1 MKKTN
6 GGIAKYF
13 ADFGN
18 ALSHGD
24 IWTKLSLLIL
34 GAGYAGHG
42 QVIKGILMTIIE
54 IGVFLFTGLISLP
67 YMKKLDTL
75 GTVQRE
81 EVLDLTTLTKTVNDY
96 DNSLLILLYG
106 IIGTLVIVA
115 FILLYISNIKAVY
128 RLQCMKERGEHINT
142 FKEDL
147 RTLVNGKFHIVL
159 LTLPSLGVL
168 LINIIPILFM
178 VCIAFTNYD
187 QNHQPPTYLFTW
199 VGLKN
204 FKDMFVSSTTVTFGY
219 AFPRI
224 LAWTLIWAVLAT
236 ATTFIGGILLAKFI
250 NHDDT
255 KAKKLWRSLFV
266 ITIAIPQ
273 FVTLMLISKMFGDY
287 GIVNTFCSK
296 IGLTQFLQSIGLVN
310 AKYTYIPFLSAPGWA
325 HVMII
330 LIDIWVGVPYQML
343 SATGILMN
351 IPVDQLES
359 ARIDG
364 ANKFQIFWK
373 ITMPYVMFICG
384 PSLITSVIANINN
397 FNVIYLLTETP
408 FTTTNM
414 AFANSNAKET
424 DLLITWLF
432 RLTND
437 YSNYKMA
444 SVIGIITFVICALIT
459 LLSYT
464 RMISGDK
471 EEVFQ

>member
-1 MKKTN
+1 MKNK
-6 GGIAKYF
+6 GSVAKYF
-13 ADFGN
+13 ADFGT
-18 ALSHGD
+18 AIIRGD
-24 IWTKLSLLIL
+24 IWTKLSLIIM

-42 QVIKGILMTIIE
+42 QVIKGILMTLIE
-54 IGVFLFTGLISLP
+54 VGFFLFTGLISIP
-67 YMKKLDTL
+67 YMAKLNTL

-106 IIGTLVIVA
+106 IIGILVIVA
-115 FILLYISNIKAVY
+115 FILLYISNMKTVY
-128 RLQCMKERGEHINT
+128 RIQCMKESGEHVNN
-142 FKEDL
+142 FKEDVK
-147 RTLVNGKFHIVL
+147 TLFNGKFHITL
-159 LTLPSLGVL
+159 LTLPSIGVL
-168 LINIIPILFM
+168 IINIIPILFM

-199 VGLKN
+199 IGTKN
-204 FKDMFVSSTTVTFGY
+204 FKDMFVNSTTVTFGY

-250 NHDDT
+250 NHEDT
-255 KAKKLWRSLFV
+255 HCKKLWRSLFV

-296 IGLTQFLQSIGLVN
+296 IGLTSLLQQMGLVSS
-310 AKYTYIPFLSAPGWA
+310 KLTYIPFLSAPGWA

-330 LIDIWVGVPYQML
+330 LINIWVGVPYQML

-351 IPVDQLES
+351 IPTDQLES

-444 SVIGIITFVICALIT
+444 SVIGIITFVICALLT
-459 LLSYT
+459 LTTYT
-464 RMISGDK
+464 RMIAGDK

>member
-1 MKKTN
+1 MNKK
-6 GGIAKYF
+6 GSLAKKIG
-13 ADFGN
+13 DFGE
-18 ALSHGD
+18 AVVRGD
-24 IWTKLSLLIL
+24 IWTKLSLVIM

-42 QVIKGILMTIIE
+42 QVIKGILMTLVE
-54 IGVFLFTGLISLP
+54 LGVILFTGKISLP

-81 EVLDLTTLTKTVNDY
+81 EVLDLLTLQKTVNDY

-106 IIGTLVIVA
+106 IIGILVIVA
-115 FILLYISNIKAVY
+115 FIALYISNMSAVY
-128 RLQCMKERGEHINT
+128 NLQCMKSRGEHINK
-142 FKEDL
+142 FREDL
-147 RTLVNGKFHIVL
+147 KDMFNGKFHITL

-168 LINIIPILFM
+168 IINIIPILFM
-178 VCIAFTNYD
+178 ICIAFTNYD

-199 VGLKN
+199 VGLEN
-204 FKDMFVSSTTVTFGY
+204 FNNMFVNSTTITFGY

-224 LAWTLIWAVLAT
+224 LAWTLIWAVVAT

-287 GIVNTFCSK
+287 GIVNTFCSN
-296 IGLTQFLQSIGLVN
+296 IGLTAFLQRAGIISSKL
-310 AKYTYIPFLSAPGWA
+310 TYIPFLSAPGWA

-330 LIDIWVGVPYQML
+330 LINIWVGVPYQML

-351 IPVDQLES
+351 IPVDQIES

-408 FTTTNM
+408 FITTNM

-437 YSNYKMA
+437 YSNFKMA
-444 SVIGIITFVICALIT
+444 SVIGIITFAICALIT
-459 LLSYT
+459 LLSYS
-464 RMISGDK
+464 RMIAGDK

>member
-1 MKKTN
+1 MKKK
-6 GGIAKYF
+6 GRLAKYF
-13 ADFGN
+13 EEFGT
-18 ALSHGD
+18 AVTKGD
-24 IWTKLSLLIL
+24 IWTKLSLVIL
-34 GAGYAGHG
+34 GAGYVGHG
-42 QVIKGILMTIIE
+42 QVIKGILMTLVE
-54 IGVFLFTGLISLP
+54 IGIFLFTGMISLP
-67 YMKKLDTL
+67 YMKKLNTL

-106 IIGTLVIVA
+106 IIGIIVIVA

-128 RLQCMKERGEHINT
+128 RVQCMKEKGEHING
-142 FKEDL
+142 FFED
-147 RTLVNGKFHIVL
+147 VKQMFNGKFYITL

-168 LINIIPILFM
+168 LINIIPIIFM

-199 VGLKN
+199 VGLANIKN
-204 FKDMFVSSTTVTFGY
+204 MFVNNTTITFGY

-224 LAWTLIWAVLAT
+224 FAWTITWAVLAT
-236 ATTFIGGILLAKFI
+236 ATTFIGGVLLAKFI
-250 NHDDT
+250 NHEDT
-255 KAKKLWRSLFV
+255 KLKKLWRSLFV

-287 GIVNTFCSK
+287 GIVNSFCSN
-296 IGLTQFLQSIGLVN
+296 IGLTSFLQRIGLISS
-310 AKYTYIPFLSAPGWA
+310 KITYIPFLSAPGWA

-330 LIDIWVGVPYQML
+330 LINIWVGVPYQML

-437 YSNYKMA
+437 YSNFKMA
-444 SVIGIITFVICALIT
+444 SVIGIITFVVCALIT
-459 LLSYT
+459 LCSYS
-464 RMISGDK
+464 RMIAGDK

>member
-1 MKKTN
+1 MKEK
-6 GGIAKYF
+6 GSLAKYF
-13 ADFGN
+13 ADFGT
-18 ALSHGD
+18 AVIRGD
-24 IWTKLSLLIL
+24 IWTKLSLIIM

-42 QVIKGILMTIIE
+42 QVIKGILMTLLEVGI
-54 IGVFLFTGLISLP
+54 FLFTAKISFP
-67 YMKKLDTL
+67 YMAKLNTL

-106 IIGTLVIVA
+106 IIGIIVIFA
-115 FILLYISNIKAVY
+115 FILLYINNMKTVY
-128 RLQCMKERGEHINT
+128 RIQCMKESGEHVNN
-142 FKEDL
+142 FREDVK
-147 RTLVNGKFHIVL
+147 TLFNGKFYITL
-159 LTLPSLGVL
+159 LTLPSLGIL
-168 LINIIPILFM
+168 IINIIPILFM

-199 VGLKN
+199 IGLKN
-204 FKDMFVSSTTVTFGY
+204 FKDMFMNSTTVTFGY

-224 LAWTLIWAVLAT
+224 LFWTLLWAVLAT

-255 KAKKLWRSLFV
+255 HCKKLWRSLFV

-287 GIVNTFCSK
+287 GIVNTFCSNIGLTAFLQK
-296 IGLTQFLQSIGLVN
+296 IGLVSSKI
-310 AKYTYIPFLSAPGWA
+310 TYIPFLSAPGWA

-330 LIDIWVGVPYQML
+330 LINIWVGVPYQML

-351 IPVDQLES
+351 IPSDQLES

-444 SVIGIITFVICALIT
+444 SVIGIITFVICAALT
-459 LLSYT
+459 LLTYT
-464 RMISGDK
+464 RMIAGDK